1 MTFNVSTESI
11 ALYGA
16 IVATVSIVV
25 SMFSLIFQA
34 IAVVRDKKNVRVKM
48 TYDNEIIGGVPLYK
62 ENEDYISI
70 DIVNIG
76 RRPVT
81 ITTTGLL
88 LYTNKKFLPID
99 AVRKGRFTLKE
110 GEKESFVME
119 QKLVQR
125 YTVRCVFAT
134 DAAGTIYRTN
144 MDNVIW
150 RFTKQLLFTLKIM
163 K

>member
-16 IVATVSIVV
+16 IVASVSIVV
-25 SMFSLIFQA
+25 SALSLVFQA
-34 IAVVRDKKNVRVKM
+34 VVVIRDKKNVRVKM
-48 TYDNEIIGGVPLYK
+48 TYDNEIIGGMPLYK

-88 LYTNKKFLPID
+88 LYTNKKSLPID
-99 AVRKGRFTLKE
+99 AVRKGRFTLNE
-110 GEKESFVME
+110 GEKETFVME
-119 QKLVQR
+119 QKSVR
-125 YTVRCVFAT
+125 KNTVRCVFAT
-134 DAAGTIYRTN
+134 DAEETVYRTN
-144 MDNVIW
+144 MDNAIW
-150 RFTKQLLFTLKIM
+150 RFTKLFLFKLKII